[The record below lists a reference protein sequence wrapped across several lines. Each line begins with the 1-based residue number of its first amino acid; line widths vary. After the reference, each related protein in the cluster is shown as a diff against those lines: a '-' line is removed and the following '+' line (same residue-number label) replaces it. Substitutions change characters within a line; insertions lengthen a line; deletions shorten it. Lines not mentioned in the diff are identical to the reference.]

1 MAQHVAP
8 QPGDPQVSGE
18 AISVRLLGR
27 FRARRGDRDLG
38 LRGRKVQ
45 ELICYILL
53 FRERCHH
60 REVLAE
66 TLWGAT
72 AGTRSRTY
80 LRQALWQVRELTGP
94 PSSGN
99 PMLRMDPQWIEVSQS
114 ADLWLDVAELEDVHA
129 LLQGVPAERIDERQA
144 DLLRRAVDAYR
155 GELLEGCYQDWCV
168 YERERLRMIYLAVL
182 EKLVVYCQRRGHLS
196 EGVLYGQM
204 ILRHDRAHENTHR
217 RLMWLHHLAGDRTA
231 AMRQFDR
238 CAEILREEL
247 GVEPAKSTLALYE
260 RIRTADSAWM
270 PAGQPAG
277 DPATAPAWND
287 TRLGRSGAAVGPQT
301 EEGFLEQCLD
311 QLVKIQAQVRQRL
324 FEVRRSAGD

>member
-1 MAQHVAP
+1 MAHCVAP
-8 QPGDPQVSGE
+8 QPGDRHLSGE
-18 AISVRLLGR
+18 EISVWLLGR

-80 LRQALWQVRELTGP
+80 LRQALWQLRELTGT

-99 PMLRMDPQWIEVSQS
+99 PLLRMDPQWIEVSRN
-114 ADLWLDVAELEDVHA
+114 ADLWLDVAELEDTYA
-129 LLQGVPAERIDERQA
+129 QLQGVAAEHIDERQA
-144 DLLRRAVDAYR
+144 DLLRRAVNAYR

-168 YERERLRMIYLAVL
+168 YERERLKMIYLAML
-182 EKLVVYCQRRGHLS
+182 EKLLAYCQRHSHFS
-196 EGVLYGQM
+196 EGVLYGQR

-217 RLMWLHHLAGDRTA
+217 RMMWLYHLAGDRTA
-231 AMRQFDR
+231 AMRQYHR
-238 CAEILREEL
+238 CAEILRDEL
-247 GVEPAKSTLALYE
+247 GVEPAASTRALYE
-260 RIRTADSAWM
+260 RIRTSESAW
-270 PAGQPAG
+270 PPTGQPVAV
-277 DPATAPAWND
+277 DPA
-287 TRLGRSGAAVGPQT
+287 QT
-301 EEGFLEQCLD
+301 EEGFLERFLD
-311 QLVKIQAQVRQRL
+311 LLLETQSLVRRRL
-324 FEVRRSAGD
+324 LEVRESARR